1 MNDYGFHT
9 PVLLEEVIDFL
20 SVRPGKRYIDATAGG
35 GGHTLGIIRSGG
47 EVLGIDRDPA
57 AIAFARKKL
66 VENLPA
72 GYAGSFRL
80 VRGNFNN
87 LKEIATKND
96 FVGVDGIL
104 MDIGI
109 SSYHLDFSKRGF
121 TFRHNEPLDMRMNPN
136 AEKTAAEV
144 LNSYPE
150 KKLYEVFLR
159 YGEEQL
165 AEQLAHRLA
174 GARRVTPITTTNQL
188 VELISSVAQDTH
200 HDEKKMVTTAF
211 QAIRIEVNDE
221 LENLK
226 RGLESAVD
234 LLNPGGRLAIISFHS
249 LEDRI
254 VKLFF
259 KKESRLSVI
268 TNKPVIPTEQEV
280 QKNRRSRSA
289 RMRVAERLKKI

>member
-1 MNDYGFHT
+1 
-9 PVLLEEVIDFL
+9 
-20 SVRPGKRYIDATAGG
+20 
-35 GGHTLGIIRSGG
+35 
-47 EVLGIDRDPA
+47 
-57 AIAFARKKL
+57 
-66 VENLPA
+66 
-72 GYAGSFRL
+72 
-80 VRGNFNN
+80 
-87 LKEIATKND
+87 
-96 FVGVDGIL
+96 
-104 MDIGI
+104 
-109 SSYHLDFSKRGF
+109 
-121 TFRHNEPLDMRMNPN
+121 
-136 AEKTAAEV
+136 
-144 LNSYPE
+144 
-150 KKLYEVFLR
+150 
-159 YGEEQL
+159 
-165 AEQLAHRLA
+165 
-174 GARRVTPITTTNQL
+174 
-188 VELISSVAQDTH
+188 
-200 HDEKKMVTTAF
+200 MVTTAF